1 MLSER
6 GKTLGLWQIKQLEKL
21 SETDP
26 SLIGDMIHHLHES
39 DPDRHEKLV
48 IGAYLDRDIN
58 LGKAA
63 ELLGVHPVELRRQ
76 FLRKGIPVRIG
87 CESIEELQA
96 EVAAAEQMRQ
106 KR

>member
-1 MLSER
+1 MSR
-6 GKTLGLWQIKQLEKL
+6 WQIKQLEKL
-21 SETDP
+21 SDIDP
-26 SLIGDMIHHLHES
+26 GLVDNMLLHLQES
-39 DPDRHEKLV
+39 DPDRYEKLV

-76 FLRKGIPVRIG
+76 FLKKGIPVRIG